1 MFQIS
6 QKSDLRMRLQEL
18 VSSDIP
24 ELSTSIIDESKI
36 DLNLHEDSGKF
47 LIATFVDM
55 YCFSALLALFW
66 QSSILLW

>member
-1 MFQIS
+1 
-6 QKSDLRMRLQEL
+6 MRLQEL

-36 DLNLHEDSGKF
+36 DLNSHDDSGKF
-47 LIATFVDM
+47 LMATFVDVC
-55 YCFSALLALFW
+55 CFSPLLALFW